1 MYITYFKD
9 LQVHTRKFLGGAMK
23 KVEIFRGV
31 GTALITPFKDGRVDL
46 GTLGALID
54 RQIAAGIDAL
64 VIGGT
69 TAEAATLS
77 DQERYDLF
85 DYARERVAD
94 RCRLI
99 YGTGTNDTRVAIRH
113 TEYASRLGC
122 DGVLVVTPY
131 YNRGTAE
138 GVIRHY
144 EAIAKASDVP
154 VLLYNVPSRTGVNLS
169 LETLQRL
176 AKNERIVGI
185 KEASDSLDRLM
196 SISLIDGL
204 SLYSGNDSQIYPILS
219 LGGLGVISVV
229 SNLYPEET
237 IMICKHYFANN
248 KEMSLKIQ
256 QSLLPV
262 ISALF
267 LETNPAPIKY
277 AMSKRGLCLPDMRLP
292 MWLPT
297 KITRDK
303 IDAVIG
309 EYESKMRGGN
319 AGDS

>member
-1 MYITYFKD
+1 
-9 LQVHTRKFLGGAMK
+9 MK
-23 KVEIFRGV
+23 KMEIFRGV
-31 GTALITPFKDGRVDL
+31 GTALITPFKDGDIDFP
-46 GTLGALID
+46 TLGELIE
-54 RQIAAGIDAL
+54 RQISAGIDAL

-77 DQERYDLF
+77 DTERYRLF
-85 DYARERVAD
+85 DYSKEKIAG

-138 GVIRHY
+138 GVVHHY
-144 EAIAKASDVP
+144 EAIAEASGVP

-169 LETLQRL
+169 LETLERL
-176 AKNERIVGI
+176 AENERIVGI

-196 SISLIDGL
+196 SISRLEGIA
-204 SLYSGNDSQIYPILS
+204 LYSGNDSQIYPVLS

-229 SNLYPEET
+229 SNLYPEKT
-237 IMICKHYFANN
+237 MDICKYYFAND
-248 KEMSLKIQ
+248 KKMSLKIQ
-256 QSLLPV
+256 KELLPV

-277 AMSKRGLCLPDMRLP
+277 AMAKRGLCLPDMRLP

-297 KITRDK
+297 KVTRDK
-303 IDAVIG
+303 IDAVLKA
-309 EYESKMRGGN
+309 YEDVEG
-319 AGDS
+319 AV

>member
-1 MYITYFKD
+1 
-9 LQVHTRKFLGGAMK
+9 MK
-23 KVEIFRGV
+23 KLGIFCGV
-31 GTALITPFKDGRVDL
+31 GTALITPFKDGKIDFV
-46 GTLGALID
+46 ALRELIE
-54 RQIAAGIDAL
+54 RQIRAKIDAL

-77 DQERYDLF
+77 DTERYELF
-85 DYARERVAD
+85 EYARDVIGG

-99 YGTGTNDTRVAIRH
+99 YGTGTNDTRVAIKH
-113 TEYASRLGC
+113 TEYASHLGC

-144 EAIAKASDVP
+144 EAIAKASGVP

-169 LETLQRL
+169 LETLERL
-176 AKNERIVGI
+176 AENDMIVGI
-185 KEASDSLDRLM
+185 KEASDSLDRLVA
-196 SISLIDGL
+196 ISRINDLA
-204 SLYSGNDSQIYPILS
+204 LYAGNDSQIHSVLS

-237 IMICKHYFANN
+237 MRICKYYFANN
-248 KEMSLKIQ
+248 RIESLKAQ
-256 QSLLPV
+256 HALSRV

-277 AMSKRGLCLPDMRLP
+277 AMSKKGLCEPEMRLP
-292 MWLPT
+292 MWMPT
-297 KITRDK
+297 KATTDK
-303 IDAVIG
+303 IDAAI
-309 EYESKMRGGN
+309 EEFEHS
-319 AGDS
+319 D